1 MRALSSEGCIIND
14 SVEVYLNELPI
25 IIPNPQQSGNGNVFT
40 ILNLASNS
48 QVYLYDNLGK
58 QVLQSTNYSNNF
70 ALDFSASALYYY
82 KIVMSNGEVINGKVV
97 VE

>member
-1 MRALSSEGCIIND
+1 
-14 SVEVYLNELPI
+14 
-25 IIPNPQQSGNGNVFT
+25 
-40 ILNLASNS
+40 
-48 QVYLYDNLGK
+48 VYLYDNHGK